1 MSKKKSIEALE
12 KEFRDYKKRAITVIA
27 GFLREHDHE
36 YNGSFYSPNDNG
48 LYIEKDKSKEWQNH
62 YKKEA
67 RKLIREEL

>member
-27 GFLREHDHE
+27 RFVGNHDLE
-36 YNGSFYSPNDNG
+36 YKGLDYSPNDNG
-48 LYIEKDKSKEWQNH
+48 LYIEKSTCKKWQSWCRA
-62 YKKEA
+62 EA